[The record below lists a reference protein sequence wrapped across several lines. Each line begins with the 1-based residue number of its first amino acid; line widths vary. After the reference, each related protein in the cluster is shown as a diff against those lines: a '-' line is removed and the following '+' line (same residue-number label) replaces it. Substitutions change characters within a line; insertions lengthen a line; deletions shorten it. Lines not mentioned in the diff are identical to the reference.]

1 MCCILAWI
9 NDKGRFKSGG
19 GNFTAQESKAVI
31 NCIYLR
37 QMLSNLLQYLWT
49 NLLHIDHGSCSST
62 ARKML
67 YCILLYWGRCLTKQA
82 ESINFL
88 PLSTIIRLCST
99 SIDEILIWPV
109 REWYPQS
116 SPITDLP
123 VQTLLFFWELPLLLT
138 KLAKLLYSYFPLPL
152 LELKT
157 SQSYNDLLKP
167 VLLSK
172 NSGKQKLY

>member
-1 MCCILAWI
+1 MCCVLAWI

-49 NLLHIDHGSCSST
+49 NLLQIDHCSST

-67 YCILLYWGRCLTKQA
+67 YCILLYWGRRLTKQA

-99 SIDEILIWPV
+99 STDEILIWPV

-123 VQTLLFFWELPLLLT
+123 VQTLLLRITFAPYQTGKSLIFIFPPPSSGT
-138 KLAKLLYSYFPLPL
+138 QDFPKLQWIT
-152 LELKT
+152 ET
-157 SQSYNDLLKP
+157 SST
-167 VLLSK
+167 
-172 NSGKQKLY
+172 